1 MHTMKKP
8 WGRTRLERK
17 GRVWRAV
24 DILQAPP
31 TIPHLPR
38 ARTASWEHIS
48 QQYPWLQSN
57 CILQKRSEV
66 GQKCFGKLQ
75 RALALC
81 STKNKS
87 TASKPSLNRTEIEP
101 FSLNNTLFWHVC
113 LFTSKLF
120 VKCMV
125 GFDLCKVKTSCLNS
139 GSILQESNIVSD
151 ESLVG

>member
-1 MHTMKKP
+1 MCASQKSHGEGP
-8 WGRTRLERK
+8 GWS
-17 GRVWRAV
+17 RAGGCGGLWV
-24 DILQAPP
+24 SAGTSI
-31 TIPHLPR
+31 IPHLPR

-48 QQYPWLQSN
+48 QQYPRLQRN
-57 CILQKRSEV
+57 HILQKRSEV

-75 RALALC
+75 CALALC

-120 VKCMV
+120 VKCMME
-125 GFDLCKVKTSCLNS
+125 FDLCEVKTSCLNS
-139 GSILQESNIVSD
+139 RSVLQESNIVSD